1 VRLIQGRPNGLFPE
15 LHLPATVFK
24 QVNQAVFVRC
34 VRHSTVAV
42 LHMTSQQEST
52 RQMRSAMTL
61 GRLYGEWKGAVR
73 VVLIAGFALLGGCT
87 TYVQTQVAAF
97 SDWSGT
103 DATRTYAFMRSAPQQ
118 NSIEQ
123 KTYEVLAANG
133 LATHSFKQV
142 PDASARYL
150 VELSY
155 SIRGDMVTVRQPV
168 YYDPWPMYGGWYG
181 RPYGWG
187 GYGGWGGWG
196 GLDMG
201 PAGYV
206 DQSYPIFVHSLQI
219 RMTERE
225 SGREV
230 YKVTASNS
238 GGESSLVRAMPY
250 LIRSAL
256 ADFPL
261 GNGTVRTV
269 KIPLDKTGGVSN
281 EAPVAVGT
289 NEKAVAP
296 APVSAPVPLQ

>member
-1 VRLIQGRPNGLFPE
+1 M
-15 LHLPATVFK
+15 TV
-24 QVNQAVFVRC
+24 
-34 VRHSTVAV
+34 
-42 LHMTSQQEST
+42 
-52 RQMRSAMTL
+52 
-61 GRLYGEWKGAVR
+61 GRLFGEWKSAAR
-73 VVLIAGFALLGGCT
+73 VVLITGFALLGGCT

-103 DATRTYAFMRSAPQQ
+103 DATRTYAFVRSAPQQ

-123 KTYEVLAANG
+123 KTYEVLAANE

-142 PDASARYL
+142 PDANARYL

-187 GYGGWGGWG
+187 GYGGYGGWG
-196 GLDMG
+196 GWDMG

-206 DQSYPIFVHSLQI
+206 DQSYPIFVHALQI

-289 NEKAVAP
+289 NEKAAAP
-296 APVSAPVPLQ
+296 ALVPAPIPVQ

>member
-1 VRLIQGRPNGLFPE
+1 
-15 LHLPATVFK
+15 
-24 QVNQAVFVRC
+24 
-34 VRHSTVAV
+34 
-42 LHMTSQQEST
+42 MTF
-52 RQMRSAMTL
+52 
-61 GRLYGEWKGAVR
+61 GRLCGEWKSAAR
-73 VVLIAGFALLGGCT
+73 VALVTGLALLGGCT

-103 DATRTYAFMRSAPQQ
+103 DATRTYAFARSAQQQ

-123 KTYEVLAANG
+123 KTYEALAANE
-133 LATHSFKQV
+133 LTTHSFRQV
-142 PDASARYL
+142 PDASAHYR

-155 SIRGDMVTVRQPV
+155 SIHGDVVTVRQPV

-187 GYGGWGGWG
+187 GYGAFGGW
-196 GLDMG
+196 DMG
-201 PAGYV
+201 PAGYA
-206 DQSYPIFVHSLQI
+206 DQSYPIFVHALQI
-219 RMTERE
+219 RMTERD

-269 KIPLDKTGGVSN
+269 KIPLDKNGGANN
-281 EAPVAVGT
+281 EAAVAAGA
-289 NEKAVAP
+289 NGKPAAP
-296 APVSAPVPLQ
+296 APEAVSVPVQ

>member
-1 VRLIQGRPNGLFPE
+1 
-15 LHLPATVFK
+15 
-24 QVNQAVFVRC
+24 
-34 VRHSTVAV
+34 
-42 LHMTSQQEST
+42 
-52 RQMRSAMTL
+52 MTL
-61 GRLYGEWKGAVR
+61 GRFYGECKGAAR
-73 VVLIAGFALLGGCT
+73 VVLITGFALLGGCT

-103 DATRTYAFMRSAPQQ
+103 DATRTYAFVRSSSQQ

-123 KTYEVLAANG
+123 KTYEALAASE
-133 LATHSFKQV
+133 LATHLFKQV
-142 PDASARYL
+142 PDASANYR

-155 SIRGDMVTVRQPV
+155 SIRGGMVTVQQPV

-187 GYGGWGGWG
+187 GYGGFGGWG
-196 GLDMG
+196 GWDMG

-206 DQSYPIFVHSLQI
+206 DQTYPIFIHSLQI

-261 GNGTVRTV
+261 ANGTVRTV
-269 KIPLDKTGGVSN
+269 KIPLDKAGGASS
-281 EAPVAVGT
+281 EAPVAVGA
-289 NEKAVAP
+289 NDKIVAP
-296 APVSAPVPLQ
+296 APALAPVPVQ

>member
-1 VRLIQGRPNGLFPE
+1 
-15 LHLPATVFK
+15 
-24 QVNQAVFVRC
+24 
-34 VRHSTVAV
+34 
-42 LHMTSQQEST
+42 
-52 RQMRSAMTL
+52 MTL
-61 GRLYGEWKGAVR
+61 GRLYGEWKGAVH

-103 DATRTYAFMRSAPQQ
+103 DATRTYAFMRSAQQQNSIGSAQQQ

-123 KTYEVLAANG
+123 KTYEALAANE
-133 LATHSFKQV
+133 LATHSFKQA
-142 PDASARYL
+142 PDASANYR

-155 SIRGDMVTVRQPV
+155 SIRDDMVTVRQPV

-187 GYGGWGGWG
+187 GYGGWGAW
-196 GLDMG
+196 DTG
-201 PAGYV
+201 PTGYV

-269 KIPLDKTGGVSN
+269 KIPLDKTGGVGN

-289 NEKAVAP
+289 NEKVATP
-296 APVSAPVPLQ
+296 APVPAPVPVQ

>member
-1 VRLIQGRPNGLFPE
+1 
-15 LHLPATVFK
+15 
-24 QVNQAVFVRC
+24 
-34 VRHSTVAV
+34 
-42 LHMTSQQEST
+42 
-52 RQMRSAMTL
+52 MTL

-103 DATRTYAFMRSAPQQ
+103 DATRTYAFARSASQQ

-123 KTYEVLAANG
+123 QTYEVLAANE
-133 LATHSFKQV
+133 LASHSFKQV

-187 GYGGWGGWG
+187 AYGGWG

-269 KIPLDKTGGVSN
+269 KIPLDKTGGIGN
-281 EAPVAVGT
+281 EAPAATATSV
-289 NEKAVAP
+289 KPPAP
-296 APVSAPVPLQ
+296 ALVPGPILVQ

>member
-1 VRLIQGRPNGLFPE
+1 
-15 LHLPATVFK
+15 
-24 QVNQAVFVRC
+24 
-34 VRHSTVAV
+34 
-42 LHMTSQQEST
+42 
-52 RQMRSAMTL
+52 MTL
-61 GRLYGEWKGAVR
+61 GRWYEERKSAARL
-73 VVLIAGFALLGGCT
+73 VLITGFALLGGCT

-103 DATRTYAFMRSAPQQ
+103 DATRTYAFVRSPPQQ

-123 KTYEVLAANG
+123 KTYEVLAANE

-142 PDASARYL
+142 PNAGANYL

-187 GYGGWGGWG
+187 GWGAWG
-196 GLDMG
+196 PWDMG

-250 LIRSAL
+250 LFRSAL

-269 KIPLDKTGGVSN
+269 KIPLDKTSGVGN
-281 EAPVAVGT
+281 EAPVSVGAAEKPAV
-289 NEKAVAP
+289 P
-296 APVSAPVPLQ
+296 ALAPVPVPVQ